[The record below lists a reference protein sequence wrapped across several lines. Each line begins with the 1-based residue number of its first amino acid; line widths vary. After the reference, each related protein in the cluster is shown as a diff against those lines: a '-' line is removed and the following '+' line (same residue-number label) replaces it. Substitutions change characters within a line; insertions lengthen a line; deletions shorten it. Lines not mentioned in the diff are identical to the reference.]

1 MEQTTTNFEYDAFI
15 SYRHIPR
22 DSRIA
27 EKLHKS
33 LETYRTPSYLVK
45 RGFPARL
52 KKVFRDR
59 DELPTSSDLNQDIE
73 DALLKSKFLI
83 VVCSPEA
90 AKSKWVLRE
99 IEIFGA
105 SRGYDKILA
114 LLIEG
119 EPAEAFP
126 NGLIRSLYD
135 GKGDFIKVVEPLA
148 ADIRSDSGA
157 ASLKLLKTEKLRFL
171 ASILGC
177 RFDDL
182 RQREHER
189 KTRRILT
196 LSASIAAFLL
206 AVTVF
211 TLWQLHEVNA
221 ARDAAVESE
230 QQALGMQ
237 SSLYA
242 ALAKDATDSGD
253 ELLGISLAM
262 EALPKDL
269 QNPERPLTQEAKD
282 VLYYTSMRF
291 GVQPLTYF
299 YPPID
304 TANEIAEGCF
314 FNENNGDIVTV
325 GEREIRQF
333 NPATGRLS
341 QDWIASEEDYI
352 VAVSPNADRTV
363 VARYIGDG
371 QINLQLWDLI
381 YNRMVMQLSFDPN
394 YIRKEWELSD
404 YHYYLEEILDVGFGS
419 DNETFFILMPRLA
432 NEELLCSDIRL
443 YDAKSGEPL
452 ESVRLLSDNM
462 VTNVILNGN
471 QLLAVQDTGE
481 DDTSDICVFDIQTKD
496 LKCRVSCEG
505 SLFVENLRHTVGA
518 TTVGITIDGKH
529 LSYVAIDETLHTVD
543 VDTGESRTIA
553 TENCSIST
561 DGSLAAYYTKNGQF
575 AVYDIALGK
584 YSSTINNSPILHL
597 PDVSDI
603 RFSFCGNDS
612 YILFEDG
619 EMIDVKQSELNLL
632 PFNEWSIAATDKEG
646 KYFAYL
652 NEFGKGTVVQMKDS
666 RVNESI
672 APAATMAAI
681 NQDGALL
688 FSDQS
693 GRTTTIRR
701 WDATENTITI
711 TDQEAMSIS
720 HLSEVAGNTVGMESY
735 GVFQKPV
742 LLFSMKTGKLI
753 SRFQTSED
761 LNDFLLDPL
770 GHYMLVSELDN
781 GIFLVD
787 VQTGKLISHLS
798 DRRTSDLAL
807 PQMGFF
813 PDGKRC
819 WHTEYDSDFII
830 SDLETGKTVGH
841 LYFPDNSGIIIDDG
855 TRIIVYSFDTLQ
867 FWAVDQLATSVCLGD
882 LQGKLLCYN
891 NSVVVTIESPY
902 ITNLIHIYDAK
913 TGRQKATIRL
923 PDVRY
928 NGYKGILIGGDKLLT
943 ITDSSAERG
952 ILAPASEFS
961 PIELMLWDCNTGK
974 ALGTLYRDYSLGTDV
989 LAFGLVN
996 DGTEIAIVSTNNDKT
1011 YIRTIP
1017 FPDSLDQV
1025 YDIAKQKLAGRSFQA
1040 ELDIQ
1045 S

>member
-282 VLYYTSMRF
+282 VLYAAAVRF
-291 GVQPLTYF
+291 GMQPLTNL
-299 YPPID
+299 YPTAS
-304 TANEIAEGCF
+304 TANDIAKSCF
-314 FNENNGDIVTV
+314 FCEKNGESTGAIVTIGDETV
-325 GEREIRQF
+325 RLF
-333 NPATGRLS
+333 NAATGRLS
-341 QDWIASEEDYI
+341 SEWVAPDGYT
-352 VAVSPNADRTV
+352 VLAVSPNAERAIV
-363 VARYIGDG
+363 GRYT
-371 QINLQLWDLI
+371 QNEKLHVQLWDMQQ
-381 YNRMVMQLSFDPN
+381 NRMLMNQKYDPNIQTDSISDTHPYSFYLTYSLKAGFDRNGEFCFIVFEKEIDAKHRCSKIYLYNAFSGEQQKTQRLSFDHALADGFIN
-394 YIRKEWELSD
+394 GDYLVAVKYIGSGHTNIYCYNIRTNLVEHIVAADSYAVHDERGVNIGITSDGKYLSYVTRD
-404 YHYYLEEILDVGFGS
+404 NKALKDILHIS
-419 DNETFFILMPRLA
+419 NL
-432 NEELLCSDIRL
+432 
-443 YDAKSGEPL
+443 KSGESNEL
-452 ESVRLLSDNM
+452 
-462 VTNVILNGN
+462 VT
-471 QLLAVQDTGE
+471 
-481 DDTSDICVFDIQTKD
+481 DIC
-496 LKCRVSCEG
+496 E
-505 SLFVENLRHTVGA
+505 
-518 TTVGITIDGKH
+518 
-529 LSYVAIDETLHTVD
+529 
-543 VDTGESRTIA
+543 
-553 TENCSIST
+553 ISD
-561 DGSLAAYYTKNGQF
+561 DGSLVAYFASSESSGRQFHIYSVTQEKMLVTLDEFTEESQPIRLPSGDAAYFN
-575 AVYDIALGK
+575 
-584 YSSTINNSPILHL
+584 
-597 PDVSDI
+597 
-603 RFSFCGNDS
+603 FCGNDHF
-612 YILFEDG
+612 ILFYDG
-619 EMIDVKQSELNLL
+619 EMFDIDKKEMYL
-632 PFNEWSIAATDKEG
+632 P
-646 KYFAYL
+646 
-652 NEFGKGTVVQMKDS
+652 
-666 RVNESI
+666 
-672 APAATMAAI
+672 
-681 NQDGALL
+681 
-688 FSDQS
+688 
-693 GRTTTIRR
+693 
-701 WDATENTITI
+701 
-711 TDQEAMSIS
+711 
-720 HLSEVAGNTVGMESY
+720 
-735 GVFQKPV
+735 
-742 LLFSMKTGKLI
+742 
-753 SRFQTSED
+753 
-761 LNDFLLDPL
+761 PL
-770 GHYMLVSELDN
+770 G
-781 GIFLVD
+781 
-787 VQTGKLISHLS
+787 TWACCK
-798 DRRTSDLAL
+798 SDLDGGVSYL
-807 PQMGFF
+807 SGFLWEW
-813 PDGKRC
+813 RS
-819 WHTEYDSDFII
+819 DSDSGF
-830 SDLETGKTVGH
+830 DGEQCDCADCGK
-841 LYFPDNSGIIIDDG
+841 S
-855 TRIIVYSFDTLQ
+855 R
-867 FWAVDQLATSVCLGD
+867 CLG
-882 LQGKLLCYN
+882 
-891 NSVVVTIESPY
+891 
-902 ITNLIHIYDAK
+902 
-913 TGRQKATIRL
+913 
-923 PDVRY
+923 
-928 NGYKGILIGGDKLLT
+928 
-943 ITDSSAERG
+943 
-952 ILAPASEFS
+952 
-961 PIELMLWDCNTGK
+961 
-974 ALGTLYRDYSLGTDV
+974 
-989 LAFGLVN
+989 
-996 DGTEIAIVSTNNDKT
+996 
-1011 YIRTIP
+1011 
-1017 FPDSLDQV
+1017 
-1025 YDIAKQKLAGRSFQA
+1025 
-1040 ELDIQ
+1040 
-1045 S
+1045 